1 MFILGSCFFLLVT
14 PPSLSISLTP
24 NDIIYESTIL
34 VITCNGTLPSVV
46 DTDVTAT
53 VKWTGPNGIINNDER
68 IIVDEAVSV
77 GDNLFQSLL
86 TFQPVDNGD
95 MNNETNDEGMYTCE
109 MTISSSE
116 SEILSSVN
124 SITEDFNVN
133 GWLLRNNNI
142 IIIVEMLIFF
152 NRSS

>member
-1 MFILGSCFFLLVT
+1 MCLFLALVFFFLVT

-24 NDIIYESTIL
+24 NDIIYESTTL

-53 VKWTGPNGIINNDER
+53 VTWTGPNGIINSDGN
-68 IIVDEAVSV
+68 IIVDEAVSL
-77 GDNLFQSLL
+77 GDNVFQSLL

-95 MNNETNDEGMYTCE
+95 TNNGTNDEGMYTCE

-116 SEILSSVN
+116 SEILSSINNTTV
-124 SITEDFNVN
+124 DFNIT
-133 GWLLRNNNI
+133 GWLK
-142 IIIVEMLIFF
+142 
-152 NRSS
+152 